1 MTPREALWTQLR
13 RSPFVAILRG
23 VLPEDVEAIAAALLE
38 AGISAIEVPL
48 NSPRP
53 FESIDL
59 LVRRF
64 GDSALIGAGTVLHPD
79 EVREVARIGGRLIV
93 SPNTNPAVIESAT
106 SEELIALPGYST
118 PTEAFRALDAG
129 AAGLKLFPADAAS
142 PALVRAH
149 RAILPS
155 DVPILAVGGMDVQSI
170 PSWQGA
176 VDGFGLGSS
185 LYGAGLSLNEVSR
198 RAAALVRILE

>member
-155 DVPILAVGGMDVQSI
+155 DVPILAVGGMDVQ
-170 PSWQGA
+170 
-176 VDGFGLGSS
+176 
-185 LYGAGLSLNEVSR
+185 
-198 RAAALVRILE
+198 